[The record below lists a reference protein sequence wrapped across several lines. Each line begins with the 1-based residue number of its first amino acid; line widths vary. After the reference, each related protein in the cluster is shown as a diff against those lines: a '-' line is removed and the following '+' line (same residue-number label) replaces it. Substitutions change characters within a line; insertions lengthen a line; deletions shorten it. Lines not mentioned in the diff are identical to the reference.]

1 MLHSWIRLLRPA
13 HWIKNLLVFAPLF
26 FAGGGVTSQRL
37 IATVIAFLSFSLAA
51 SAVYVFND
59 LSDVEND
66 RKHPKKKSR
75 PIASGEISER
85 TAAVTF
91 GVLSVAASVL
101 AYLCADIQGIAC
113 VAGYVLINV
122 AYSKGLKKVPL
133 VDVALL
139 SSGYVIRMI
148 FGALAADVF
157 ISEWLYLTVM
167 AGSFFLGLGKRRGE
181 VDAVG
186 VDSRSVLSG
195 YTRDFLDKNMYVC
208 MTLTLTF
215 YSLWARERPLRLA
228 TVPLVLIIFMRYS
241 LDIESEGDGD
251 PMGIVLGDRMLAALI
266 ALYILSAVVVV
277 YLPR

>member
-1 MLHSWIRLLRPA
+1 M
-13 HWIKNLLVFAPLF
+13 
-26 FAGGGVTSQRL
+26 
-37 IATVIAFLSFSLAA
+37 
-51 SAVYVFND
+51 
-59 LSDVEND
+59 
-66 RKHPKKKSR
+66 
-75 PIASGEISER
+75 
-85 TAAVTF
+85 TF
-91 GVLSVAASVL
+91 GVLSVAASAL
-101 AYLCADIQGIAC
+101 AFCCADIQGIAC
-113 VAGYVLINV
+113 VAGYLLINV

-148 FGALAADVF
+148 FGALAAGVF

-186 VDSRSVLSG
+186 VASRSVLSG

-251 PMGIVLGDRMLAALI
+251 PMGIVLGDKMLAALI
-266 ALYILSAVVVV
+266 ALYMLSAVAVV
-277 YLPR
+277 YLPG